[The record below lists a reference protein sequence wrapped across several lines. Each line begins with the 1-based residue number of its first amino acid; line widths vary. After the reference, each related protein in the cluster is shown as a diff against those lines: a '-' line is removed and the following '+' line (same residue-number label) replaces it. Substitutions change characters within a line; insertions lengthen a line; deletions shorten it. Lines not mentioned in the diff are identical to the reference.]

1 LASYDASDV
10 RSWPFCDIGRERL
23 DVGSQIKSGHP
34 TAIAMLLTVA
44 CPCSKLHTAC
54 KSVSPVNIVAAVKR
68 GGQHFRDV
76 PPSMW

>member
-44 CPCSKLHTAC
+44 PFGYLRRLDSKTQHGSL
-54 KSVSPVNIVAAVKR
+54 IV
-68 GGQHFRDV
+68 GRDEIMV
-76 PPSMW
+76 R

>member
-10 RSWPFCDIGRERL
+10 RSWPFCDIGCERL

-44 CPCSKLHTAC
+44 PLVIYDA
-54 KSVSPVNIVAAVKR
+54 
-68 GGQHFRDV
+68 
-76 PPSMW
+76 